1 MRLPA
6 VLILWLGC
14 VVVALA
20 QTPLTEKLINE
31 GIGLYDAGKY
41 DEAIERYQH
50 VLDLSPKNMIARY
63 ELAYTYYTIGN
74 YSKAIEHS
82 RIVFQANGEYM
93 LESAL
98 VYGASLENQG
108 KSKKAVEV
116 FEKALVVRPDDAQL
130 QYNTALS
137 YFSLKGYNTA
147 EKHIVISLDQD
158 MANPA
163 GHLLLAN
170 VMLAKGEKLKCMV
183 SLYYYLLIEQDSER
197 SPKAFDLLQNIWEHE
212 YQTAKNIKNKSSNQ
226 NLTGWQLIESQLQ
239 QQILADTTTTDLNK
253 FIFRTSVLMN
263 LVQTTIWTEPD
274 FWKSRYVTFYSEINQ
289 MGYSQ
294 SFAAFVSQCRYKAD
308 VMVWISDHYPTFGGF
323 SKWMEKQ

>member
-14 VVVALA
+14 FVATLA
-20 QTPLTEKLINE
+20 QTPLMEKLINE
-31 GIGLYDAGKY
+31 GIGFFDAGKY
-41 DEAIERYQH
+41 NEAIERYEH
-50 VLDLSPKNMIARY
+50 VLELSPKNMIARY
-63 ELAYTYYTIGN
+63 ELAYTYYTIAN
-74 YSKAIEHS
+74 YDKAIEHS
-82 RIVFQANGEYM
+82 RIVFQADGEYM

-98 VYGASLENQG
+98 VYGASLENLG

-116 FEKALVVRPDDAQL
+116 FEKALLKHPDDSQL
-130 QYNTALS
+130 QYNLALS

-147 EKHIVISLDQD
+147 EKHILISLDQD

-197 SPKAFDLLQNIWEHE
+197 SPKAYDLLQNLWEHE
-212 YQTAKNIKNKSSNQ
+212 YQTAKNLKNKTINQ
-226 NLTGWQLIESQLQ
+226 SLNGWQMGESQLQ
-239 QQILADTTTTDLNK
+239 QQILADTTKTELNK

-263 LVQTTIWTEPD
+263 LLQTSTWTEFD
-274 FWKSRYVTFYSEINQ
+274 FWKNRYLTFYSEINLR
-289 MGYSQ
+289 GYSA
-294 SFAAFVSQCRYKAD
+294 SYAAFVSQCKYKAD
-308 VMVWISDHYPTFGGF
+308 VMVWISDNYSAFGRF
-323 SKWMEKQ
+323 SKWMETQ